1 MKLREFSLWAYKLEL
16 NDSRAFTLENRCIC
30 SHFERHFK
38 SLEVDNLYRV
48 VIKLSESDPRD
59 GTTEESSSV
68 LKFYDNFNF
77 DHFYKLNGIQRKEF
91 LLNALYTSLLK
102 VCELKT
108 WDTEPFKHAYQ
119 SVIEDK
125 FDNSYE
131 VSTKNNR
138 ARSMAASLNAQ
149 HTEDQFNLVV
159 TVKNNHGK
167 VIFEKLVLSEEPDEF
182 LFNDQI
188 GNLKW
193 ASNDVLTYIAK
204 DKSVIETMDLNQ
216 NG

>member
-16 NDSRAFTLENRCIC
+16 NDSRAFTLENRCVC
-30 SHFERHFK
+30 AHFERHFK
-38 SLEVDNLYRV
+38 SLEEDNIYRV
-48 VIKLSESDPRD
+48 VIKLGEPDQRD

-68 LKFYDNFNF
+68 LKFYSNFDF
-77 DHFYKLNGIQRKEF
+77 DHFYKLKGIERKEF
-91 LLNALYTSLLK
+91 LLSTLYTALLK
-102 VCELKT
+102 VCELKV
-108 WDTEPFKHAYQ
+108 WDIEPFKQAYRR
-119 SVIEDK
+119 VIEDK

-149 HTEDQFNLVV
+149 HTEEQFNLVII
-159 TVKNNHGK
+159 VKNNDGK
-167 VIFEKLVLSEEPDEF
+167 VIFERQVLSEEPDEF
-182 LFNDQI
+182 LFNGQI

-193 ASNDVLTYIAK
+193 TSNDILTYIAK
-204 DKSVIETMDLNQ
+204 DKSVIETMNLSP